1 MYKRQVKGSAIGAAV
16 GFGLGG
22 ISCAD
27 GEVGLG
33 LAEARCVAAYTA
45 GGAAFGGLGSLA
57 TARPSLNIVDQ
68 GFNIRVTTDDGAFL
82 FLQREPGTAVVEQ
95 ISRGE
100 STSGSRLLAEALEQ
114 TGGTP
119 ERIVLSNIINDE
131 TLNTFTSGGTAAESV
146 PGQMT
151 ERTAALLDTQV
162 VEIDFVVTPRG
173 SVNIEAVFGP

>member
-1 MYKRQVKGSAIGAAV
+1 M
-16 GFGLGG
+16 
-22 ISCAD
+22 
-27 GEVGLG
+27 
-33 LAEARCVAAYTA
+33 
-45 GGAAFGGLGSLA
+45 
-57 TARPSLNIVDQ
+57 
-68 GFNIRVTTDDGAFL
+68 
-82 FLQREPGTAVVEQ
+82 VEQ